1 MELMYHLISYIYH
14 MKNKVVYQCEQYLN
28 IQFPVYLNHYNKMIN
43 NSHCDIMTFKSLLI
57 CLSYSRTI
65 NC

>member
-14 MKNKVVYQCEQYLN
+14 MKNIVVYQCEQCLN
-28 IQFPVYLNHYNKMIN
+28 IQFAVYLNHYNKIIN

-57 CLSYSRTI
+57 CFSYSRTI